1 MFFFYGNII
10 KTSIHIIAFVLSFLF
25 LVSCSNLQSGV
36 TSFSEKV
43 KETFHLKKKT
53 TVTASYLNLRKAPSP
68 RSRVL
73 SVLRKGDELE
83 VDRLSG
89 KWAKVKTSDDREGW
103 VYARYITGFEELFT
117 EKQHTTEPQ
126 KSTSKPENQ
135 KVKSQMETPVKQEV
149 ASDHRKKQ
157 DTKETQG
164 SQGSTAPPPSLPVA
178 RSGDNN
184 PPDNRDTPGHQA
196 PVTEI
201 KTAEIPASPV
211 SESSKGAEG
220 ETASIQRDKKT
231 MDESGPFVFSH
242 PQGLFS
248 LQLPMGWEN
257 RKDSQ
262 GYFETYIFIDPS
274 REMGIR
280 VVQTSSEDYSG
291 DEFYRDLASVLMER
305 SGART
310 EISPSILRKTES
322 GLEWLYGK
330 VVIHSEPLRIREYW
344 IKEHSGRLWAVVE
357 AYPQTVS
364 ETASKRLSA
373 TRHSFSFGTKLDPN
387 Q

>member
-1 MFFFYGNII
+1 MFFSYRNIVRALLY
-10 KTSIHIIAFVLSFLF
+10 IIAFVLSVLV
-25 LVSCSNLQSGV
+25 LVSCSQLQSGV

-53 TVTASYLNLRKAPSP
+53 KVTSSHLNLRKEPST

-73 SVLRKGDELE
+73 GVLRKGDELE

-103 VYARYITGFEELFT
+103 VYVRYITGFEELFT
-117 EKQHTTEPQ
+117 EKQQTTETQ
-126 KSTSKPENQ
+126 KSTSKSETQQAQSPT
-135 KVKSQMETPVKQEV
+135 KTPVKQEM
-149 ASDHRKKQ
+149 ASDHRKDQ
-157 DTKETQG
+157 YTKKTLG
-164 SQGSTAPPPSLPVA
+164 SDGSTAPPPSLPVP
-178 RSGDNN
+178 RSDVNT
-184 PPDNRDTPGHQA
+184 PPDDQYAADHQA

-211 SESSKGAEG
+211 SESSGVAEG
-220 ETASIQRDKKT
+220 ETASIQKDKST
-231 MDESGPFVFSH
+231 MGEGGQFVLSH

-257 RKDSQ
+257 SKDRQ
-262 GYFETYIFIDPS
+262 GYFEKYIFTDPS

-280 VVQTSSEDYSG
+280 VVHTSSEDYSG

-310 EISPSILRKTES
+310 EISPSTLRKTES
-322 GLEWLYGK
+322 GLEWLYEK
-330 VVIHSEPLRIREYW
+330 VIINSEPLIIHEYW
-344 IKEHSGRLWAVVE
+344 IRKHGGQLWAVVE
-357 AYPQTVS
+357 VYAQTGN
-364 ETASKRLSA
+364 ETAPKRLSA
-373 TRHSFSFGTKLDPN
+373 IRHSFSFGTKLDPN